1 MEAMTGQKEQEIDGL
16 ITWAEALMRYMGI
29 AINFQSEK
37 LAEIAIDK
45 KDMDTFGEIIE
56 ILKSIKEGKG
66 DNGSKV

>member
-66 DNGSKV
+66 DNGNQV

>member
-1 MEAMTGQKEQEIDGL
+1 MEAMTGQKEQGIDGL

-56 ILKSIKEGKG
+56 ILKSIKEGNG
-66 DNGSKV
+66 DNGS

>member
-66 DNGSKV
+66 DNGSQV

>member
-1 MEAMTGQKEQEIDGL
+1 MEAMTGQKEQGIDGL

-56 ILKSIKEGKG
+56 ILKSIKEGK
-66 DNGSKV
+66 DNNGNQV

>member
-1 MEAMTGQKEQEIDGL
+1 MEAMTGQKEQGIDGL